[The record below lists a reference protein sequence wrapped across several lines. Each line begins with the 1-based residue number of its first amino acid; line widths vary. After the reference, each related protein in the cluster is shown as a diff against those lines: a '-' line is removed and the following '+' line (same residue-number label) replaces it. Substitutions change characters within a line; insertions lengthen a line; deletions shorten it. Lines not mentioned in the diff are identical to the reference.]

1 MKKVIATAVGFFGQL
16 RQEGDPFEV
25 PDDAKATWF
34 KDADPKPAKDAKG
47 KAPKPEAGAPKPEA
61 GADESLT

>member
-16 RQEGDPFEV
+16 RQGGEDFEV

-34 KDADPKPAKDAKG
+34 KDTDPKPAKDAKA
-47 KAPKPEAGAPKPEA
+47 KAPKADA

>member
-1 MKKVIATAVGFFGQL
+1 MKVIATATGFYGRL
-16 RQEGDPFEV
+16 RFAGDTFEV

-34 KDADPKPAKDAKG
+34 KKDGEDEAKAKSA
-47 KAPKPEAGAPKPEA
+47 KAPKKAAEPDA